1 MAYRNGTYVAFDGQG
16 KKNPTESDI
25 RYYMLLRQWNA
36 SSSYEL
42 QFSDSHQK
50 TYAVLDSSSM
60 QTLKSRLMDRMRNS
74 KNMLLILSEDTN
86 WDRGLLNFEIEQA
99 VDYNKLPIIVAY
111 TGYISIQN
119 VNDELEIR
127 WPKALKERIENN
139 TAKCIHIPF
148 KEKAIMSAISQ
159 FSVHNKP
166 GENALSGAR
175 CMYTRQA
182 YVDWGYI
189 K

>member
-99 VDYNKLPIIVAY
+99 VDYYKLPK
-111 TGYISIQN
+111 
-119 VNDELEIR
+119 EI
-127 WPKALKERIENN
+127 
-139 TAKCIHIPF
+139 
-148 KEKAIMSAISQ
+148 
-159 FSVHNKP
+159 
-166 GENALSGAR
+166 
-175 CMYTRQA
+175 
-182 YVDWGYI
+182 
-189 K
+189 